1 MGRVN
6 CIVTFL
12 VLFATSVASADECV
26 IVLHGLGRT
35 SASMETMAEAI
46 DAAGFVAINI
56 DYPSREFPIEELA
69 PMAVGR
75 GLVLCETSSAI
86 EKIHF
91 VTHSLG
97 GILVRNYLSNHDI
110 PRLGRVVMLGPPN
123 QGSAVVDEFRDV
135 PGVEWVS
142 GPAGQQLGKGDD
154 SVPLQLGPADFE
166 LGIIA
171 GNRTIDP
178 ISSAVLDDPDDGKV
192 SVEDTKLE
200 GMNDFVVVE
209 HSHAFMMRLQKPI
222 ELTIRFL
229 KTGSF
234 IEMRQSESVRMT
246 TSLGDIELELY
257 PDKAPVTVEN
267 FLRLVGG
274 AHLEVGTFYRVVSP
288 DNDNGSPVISVIQG
302 GIGDADS
309 PFPPIAHE
317 TTADT
322 GLPHLDGSISM
333 ARAEVGTA
341 TTEFFICIGDQPALD
356 FGGTRNNDGQGFAVF
371 GRVIK
376 GMDVVRAIHE
386 SPADAPT
393 DDAYVQGQILEEP
406 VDIISLR
413 RLR

>member
-1 MGRVN
+1 M
-6 CIVTFL
+6 L
-12 VLFATSVASADECV
+12 LATSAASADECV
-26 IVLHGLGRT
+26 IVLHGLART
-35 SASMETMAEAI
+35 SASMATMTEAI
-46 DAAGFVAINI
+46 NEAGFTAINV
-56 DYPSREFPIEELA
+56 DYPSREYPIEALA

-75 GLVLCETSSAI
+75 GLVLCESAGAI

-97 GILVRNYLSNHDI
+97 GILVRNYLSNHEI

-123 QGSAVVDEFRDV
+123 QGSAAVDELGDM
-135 PGVEWVS
+135 PGVDWIN
-142 GPAGQQLGKGDD
+142 GPAGRQLGKGEE
-154 SVPLQLGPADFE
+154 SVPLQLGPAEFE
-166 LGIIA
+166 LGVIA

-178 ISSAVLDDPDDGKV
+178 IVSAVLDDPDDGRV
-192 SVEDTKLE
+192 SVEDTKLA
-200 GMNDFVVVE
+200 GMDDFIVVE

-234 IEMRQSESVRMT
+234 IEMTQGERVRMV

-257 PDKAPVTVEN
+257 PDNAPATVEN
-267 FLRLVGG
+267 FLRLINGTYLDG
-274 AHLEVGTFYRVVSP
+274 GTFYLVVSP

-302 GIGDADS
+302 GIGDAES
-309 PFPPIAHE
+309 PFSPIAHE

-333 ARAEVGTA
+333 ARAAVGTA

-371 GRVIK
+371 GRVVE

-386 SPADAPT
+386 SPANAPT
-393 DDAYVQGQILEEP
+393 EFEYLRNQLINEP
-406 VDIISLR
+406 VEIISLKR
-413 RLR
+413 VEP